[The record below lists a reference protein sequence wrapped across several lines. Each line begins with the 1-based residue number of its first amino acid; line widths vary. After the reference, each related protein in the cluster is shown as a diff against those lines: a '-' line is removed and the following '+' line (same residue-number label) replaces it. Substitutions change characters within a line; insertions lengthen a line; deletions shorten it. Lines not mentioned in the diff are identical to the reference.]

1 MNSPAIAV
9 RNLKRRF
16 DSLVVLDGV
25 TFDIPRGSV
34 TGFIGENGAGKTTT
48 MRIIATLDL
57 PDSGDVEVCG
67 LDLLANTAAI
77 RPRIGWMP
85 DTYDKVPLTTVLEYL
100 DFYARAYGLPR
111 GLRQERLKEVM
122 SFTEL
127 ESLGDRFVEV
137 LSKGQSQR
145 LSLARTL
152 LSDPEVLILDE
163 PAAGLDPRARIE
175 FRHLVRL
182 LSESGKS
189 LFISSHIL
197 SELEDMCDQ
206 LIFIKDG
213 KILHQGSAEGLKH
226 TDTTGLIIDIK
237 VCGDL
242 EKLVEWS
249 KLQPGVVLLET
260 LKHGVRVECASADQ
274 QEASRLLKRMLND
287 GLEVFEFRRHERR
300 LEEAFIDLVGKSS
313 NTKKETL

>member
-1 MNSPAIAV
+1 
-9 RNLKRRF
+9 
-16 DSLVVLDGV
+16 
-25 TFDIPRGSV
+25 
-34 TGFIGENGAGKTTT
+34 